1 MSFATFGIAA
11 VGFPVSRNVSAEII
25 AGLSLTRGPVVVL
38 CHTRGSIVVEETQPW
53 PPKPT

>member
-38 CHTRGSIVVEETQPW
+38 CHTRGGIVVEETQPW